1 MDCILI
7 IALVPPEKYFSMFFL
22 SFLILNSVWIKGARE
37 SSWLCRCDFGHIC
50 VSVKLFWKCREGLK
64 KSLEFKCC
72 FLETSISQIFL
83 AWGHFLLVLVNDFVG
98 GWLARSKLSF
108 KDFLPAR
115 KSIWSGLLG
124 RIFVEPCAERKEAV
138 VNLLLYCLFYL

>member
-7 IALVPPEKYFSMFFL
+7 IALVPTEKYFSMFFL

-50 VSVKLFWKCREGLK
+50 LSVKLFWKCREGLK
-64 KSLEFKCC
+64 KKSWIQVLFPLDKHLSDFSC
-72 FLETSISQIFL
+72 LGPLL
-83 AWGHFLLVLVNDFVG
+83 ACLGQWFVG
-98 GWLARSKLSF
+98 GWLARGKLCF

-115 KSIWSGLLG
+115 KSIWSGLLD
-124 RIFVEPCAERKEAV
+124 RIFVEPCGERKEAV